1 MWSTKRKGSSDDNMI
16 PLINI
21 VFLLLIFFMVAGQIQ
36 KRPDDTIDIPTLN
49 LTESLAPPIQNMVEI
64 FADGQIAV
72 NQRITTTDELT
83 EKLSRLRGAITLVA
97 DRSTTAAD
105 LEKILAVLRPPE
117 KSQPQNNAK
126 GISASNNGI
135 SVNLLLEAGNE

>member
-1 MWSTKRKGSSDDNMI
+1 MWSSKRKGSSDDNMI

-64 FADGQIAV
+64 FADGRVAV
-72 NQRITTTDELT
+72 NQRVTATNELT
-83 EKLSRLRGAITLVA
+83 EKLSALRGAITLVV

-105 LEKILAVLRPPE
+105 LEKILAVLRHPQKNPE
-117 KSQPQNNAK
+117 
-126 GISASNNGI
+126 GISGNNEEI